1 MNPNPSSSYRT
12 LLSACL
18 LALPVSLVL
27 PLAQTARAADTNGTW
42 ALPATGPASA
52 SGSWN
57 VAGNWSGGII
67 ADGSGFT
74 ADFSSVNATGTTVT
88 SNAISLDAAR
98 TIGNMIF
105 GDTDTS
111 TASSWTINAG
121 TGTPVLTLAGTTPT
135 ITVNALGT
143 SGLVRIN
150 AVLAGGDGLTKA
162 GSGVLVLTANNT
174 FTGTTTIN
182 GGTLRI
188 GSDTTTGSVGGN
200 IVNNGALQFQ
210 RSNANTVSGDISGT
224 GTLTVLNGSNLLTL
238 AGNNTYAGGTTIT
251 AGTLM
256 VGSDTALGTGT
267 LTMNQGTKFSASGTA
282 ARVLG
287 NLVNLSGIG
296 NTQNVTFGGTQGN
309 LTNSGDVT
317 FTNTGSVTAPSGTGT
332 ITVTN
337 ATTVTFS
344 QQFTGTGRVIT
355 KLGTGTLALNGVN
368 TYTGA
373 TKISAGTLKLGSAGT
388 IANSVSVNLGTS
400 ASQGTL
406 DLTSKSSF
414 NFGAGQTVS
423 GHGNINIGAG
433 KTVTVDGIFAPGNS
447 PGLVNVTGNLALG
460 SASTTNYE
468 VIGRN
473 GGAPV
478 AGTDFD
484 QTAVTGTM
492 TFDGTFN
499 IVTSVTGLVDGDSF
513 RLFIADAYAGHFD
526 SVSITGT
533 YTPTMIYNGSGSWI
547 GVDGVSNQT
556 FVFSETTGYLS
567 IGAVPE
573 PSTYG
578 LIAGASLLG
587 FALYRRRRAGV

>member
-1 MNPNPSSSYRT
+1 
-12 LLSACL
+12 
-18 LALPVSLVL
+18 
-27 PLAQTARAADTNGTW
+27 
-42 ALPATGPASA
+42 
-52 SGSWN
+52 
-57 VAGNWSGGII
+57 
-67 ADGSGFT
+67 
-74 ADFSSVNATGTTVT
+74 
-88 SNAISLDAAR
+88 
-98 TIGNMIF
+98 
-105 GDTDTS
+105 
-111 TASSWTINAG
+111 
-121 TGTPVLTLAGTTPT
+121 
-135 ITVNALGT
+135 
-143 SGLVRIN
+143 
-150 AVLAGGDGLTKA
+150 
-162 GSGVLVLTANNT
+162 
-174 FTGTTTIN
+174 
-182 GGTLRI
+182 
-188 GSDTTTGSVGGN
+188 
-200 IVNNGALQFQ
+200 
-210 RSNANTVSGDISGT
+210 
-224 GTLTVLNGSNLLTL
+224 
-238 AGNNTYAGGTTIT
+238 
-251 AGTLM
+251 
-256 VGSDTALGTGT
+256 
-267 LTMNQGTKFSASGTA
+267 MNQGTKFSASGTA